1 MKKNISLFIIF
12 IFFSSYSFA
21 QICQQN
27 KSHKDKH
34 NSSTSNLKLFAE
46 NSRSDTIDILKYTI
60 NLNITDFT
68 SNIIYGSTEI
78 KFNPKINGVNTI
90 YLDLLKLTIDS
101 IEINNTNLTYE
112 YNDTLLKVNL
122 PLTYTVIDTV
132 NLLVYYKGTPQ
143 GDPSGWGGFY
153 FENGFAYNL
162 GVGFEA
168 NPHTYGRTWF
178 PCFDNFIER
187 SSYEFNITTNN
198 GKIAYCNGYLAN
210 DTSDNNGN
218 RTRKWI
224 MQETIPSY
232 LASVAVANYTQVNQV
247 YNGINGPLPITLVAL
262 ASDTNNTKNSFI
274 NLNTALS
281 TFENRFGPYLWNRVG
296 FCMVPFNSGAMEHAT
311 NIAYPKFAAD
321 GTLNYQSLYAH
332 ELSHHWFGDL
342 ATCRT
347 QEDMWLNEGW
357 ARYCEFIFTET
368 LSGYDSYLKEV
379 RTNHESNLHFNH
391 VNDGGYLS
399 LNNIPFDFTYGDHVY
414 NKGADVAHTLRGYM
428 GDSLFFHSIKY
439 YLSQNNYKDVSSN
452 DFRDALSV
460 ASGIN
465 LTNFFN
471 DWVFNP
477 GWTHFSID
485 SFIVIPN
492 GLNFD
497 VSIYVKQKLTEAPN
511 YFTNVP
517 LELTFKSAVWV
528 EQSQTIIM
536 SGASALFNFTIPFH
550 PSFVAINMT
559 EKISHAIAP
568 EYKKIK
574 NIGNFNFI
582 NAKMNMTVQAITDS
596 AFVRIEHNYT
606 APDGFKSFNH
616 PYRLSPN
623 HYWKVDGILPNT
635 FKAKATI
642 NYDGRTSS
650 ATVNQ
655 WLDNE
660 LINTMEDSL
669 VLMYR
674 KHVANE
680 WEVYPYYTKN
690 MLGSNNDKRGLITI
704 DSITLGEY
712 TFAIKDYSAAVQN
725 SKIIDKLI
733 ELKVFPNPTKDIL
746 TIDLA
751 ASSIKVSNNYS
762 LEITDATGKLIY
774 KEKLFLMQNVVN
786 INTSSFSDG
795 IYYITVMGNNM
806 LMAKKKFI
814 VLK

>member
-623 HYWKVDGILPNT
+623 HYWKVDGILPNI

>member
-1 MKKNISLFIIF
+1 MKKYISLFIIF
-12 IFFSSYSFA
+12 IFFSGYSFA

-68 SNIIYGSTEI
+68 SKIIYGSAEI

-90 YLDLLKLTIDS
+90 YLDFLKLTIDS

-162 GVGFEA
+162 GVGFGA
-168 NPHTYGRTWF
+168 NPHTYGRAWF

-224 MQETIPSY
+224 LQETIPSY

-262 ASDTNNTKNSFI
+262 ASDTTHTKNSFI

-311 NIAYPKFAAD
+311 NISYPKFAAD

-511 YFTNVP
+511 YYTNVP
-517 LELTFKSAVWV
+517 LELTFKSADWV
-528 EQSQTIIM
+528 EQSQTIVM

-725 SKIIDKLI
+725 SKNIDKLV